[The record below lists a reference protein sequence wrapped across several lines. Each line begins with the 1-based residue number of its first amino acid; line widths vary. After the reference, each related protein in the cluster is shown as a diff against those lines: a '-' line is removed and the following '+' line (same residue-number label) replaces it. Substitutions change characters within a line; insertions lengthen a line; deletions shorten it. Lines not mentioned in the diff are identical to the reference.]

1 MSGLLVDNLKSKRGG
16 INQKLLQK
24 REVHKWPSSIGFK
37 IFVQCTYADV
47 FYWEFLGQ
55 RFQQRVQKSPDL
67 RRTPRGKMPHDI
79 ANVSYEYNSAYVKRK
94 YRIVRLLE
102 VVLYARNVQQLDC
115 SYML

>member
-1 MSGLLVDNLKSKRGG
+1 M
-16 INQKLLQK
+16 
-24 REVHKWPSSIGFK
+24 
-37 IFVQCTYADV
+37 QCTYADAV

-67 RRTPRGKMPHDI
+67 RRILQGKMPQDI

-94 YRIVRLLE
+94 CRIVRLLD

-115 SYML
+115 RY